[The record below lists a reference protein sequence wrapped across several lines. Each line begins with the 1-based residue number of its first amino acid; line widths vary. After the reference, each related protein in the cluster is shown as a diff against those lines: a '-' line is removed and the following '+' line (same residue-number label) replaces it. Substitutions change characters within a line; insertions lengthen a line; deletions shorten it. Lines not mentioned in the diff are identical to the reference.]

1 MALGR
6 HLRELWRMKVGLV
19 TSIILALLAALWSTH
34 SIGVL
39 PPKVEPRAL
48 ETASATTRVLVDER
62 SSSVLDLGVPTGDL
76 EAMTSRALLVS
87 NVMASAPVREYIARR
102 ADVPAEALQVSSPV
116 TRDFPRQLAQSGTPK
131 HVSDILASPDQY
143 RLSLRANPTVPM
155 IDVYAQAPTLEA
167 ARELA
172 NGAVAGMSDYLRDL
186 GMRQNVSEQ
195 QQVHLQ
201 QLGPARGNVINAGVN
216 VTLATLSFLL
226 VLCSSSVAV
235 LLIARVQRGWALEKS
250 SEQLAPAPPA
260 A

>member
-6 HLRELWRMKVGLV
+6 HLRELWRMRVGLV
-19 TSIILALLAALWSTH
+19 TSICLALLAALWSTH
-34 SIGVL
+34 AIGL
-39 PPKVEPRAL
+39 FPPKLEPRAL

-62 SSSVLDLGVPTGDL
+62 TSSVLDLGVSTGDL
-76 EAMTSRALLVS
+76 ESMTSRALLVS
-87 NVMASAPVREYIARR
+87 NVMASAPVREYIARH
-102 ADVPAEALQVSSPV
+102 AHVPAGALQVSSPV
-116 TRDFPRQLAQSGTPK
+116 TRDFPRQLAQSGNPK

-155 IDVYAQAPTLEA
+155 IDVYAQAPTLRA
-167 ARELA
+167 ARGLA

-186 GMRQNVSEQ
+186 GMRQDISER

-201 QLGPARGNVINAGVN
+201 QLGPARGDVINEGVN

-235 LLIARVQRGWALEKS
+235 LLIARVQRGWALEKR